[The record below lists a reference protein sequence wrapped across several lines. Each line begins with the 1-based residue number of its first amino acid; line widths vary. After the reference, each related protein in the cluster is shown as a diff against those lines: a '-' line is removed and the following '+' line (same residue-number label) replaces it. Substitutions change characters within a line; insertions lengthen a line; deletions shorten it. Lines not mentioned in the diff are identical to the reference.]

1 MAAMNVSANAL
12 VLMGTVL
19 GWAMKFA
26 CVSAEPVAT
35 TFAPLTT
42 SPASVSRSTC
52 T

>member
-1 MAAMNVSANAL
+1 MGAMNTAPKAL
-12 VLMGTVL
+12 VLIGVVL

-35 TFAPLTT
+35 TLAPLTT
-42 SPASVSRSTC
+42 RPASVSFSTC